1 MESLHISFKRVVD
14 AGMSNGIVFNSVMH
28 LSHMFYADD
37 AVFMGQWS
45 TKNIDTIIYVLKCFY
60 RASGLSINLSKS
72 KLLGVVVS
80 EDRVVQAANRI
91 GCGVLKAPFAYL
103 GSKVGGNMSRI
114 KPWDEI
120 VDKMFG
126 HEMDSWVE
134 AILDHKISP
143 TVQKD
148 GGKVTVVGIP
158 LDPYMFEMITS
169 SGDVADQIQKK
180 QIHYLIKVIIA
191 LRPYDGNMHF
201 FSNTLFFADRS

>member
-14 AGMSNGIVFNSVMH
+14 AGMFNGIVH

-45 TKNIDTIIYVLKCFY
+45 TKNIDTIIYVLKCFH

-103 GSKVGGNMSRI
+103 DIILYGAEVKKITEGGVASKLVTG
-114 KPWDEI
+114 E
-120 VDKMFG
+120 
-126 HEMDSWVE
+126 
-134 AILDHKISP
+134 LDL
-143 TVQKD
+143 V
-148 GGKVTVVGIP
+148 
-158 LDPYMFEMITS
+158 FS
-169 SGDVADQIQKK
+169 SC
-180 QIHYLIKVIIA
+180 
-191 LRPYDGNMHF
+191 
-201 FSNTLFFADRS
+201 S